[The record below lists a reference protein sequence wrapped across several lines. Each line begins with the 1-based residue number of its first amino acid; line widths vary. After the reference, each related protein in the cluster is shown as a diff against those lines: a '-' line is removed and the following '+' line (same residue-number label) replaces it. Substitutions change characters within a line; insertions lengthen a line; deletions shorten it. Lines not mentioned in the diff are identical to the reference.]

1 MTPAF
6 TTTWLKLTSLFLVVF
21 GLIVA
26 LGAHPLTAAPA
37 TWLAD
42 LIAWPFDGSQSLA
55 APETRLLAAISGGVM
70 VGWGV
75 MMWLVVDRLLPVDP
89 RLARLLLIEATL
101 AWFLVDST
109 GSFVAG
115 ATVIDHELI
124 TRTFPEGP
132 GTLPRVP
139 QLEQEV
145 KIVSEESGISSGAVY
160 EES

>member
-1 MTPAF
+1 MSPEF
-6 TTTWLKLTSLFLVVF
+6 TSTWLKLNSLFVVLL
-21 GLIVA
+21 GLLVA
-26 LGAHPLTAAPA
+26 LGAHPATALPV

-42 LIAWPFDGSQSLA
+42 IVFWPFDGQQTLDHQA
-55 APETRLLAAISGGVM
+55 ARALAAIGGGVM

-115 ATVIDHELI
+115 ATVNVLLNTVLMLAIV
-124 TRTFPEGP
+124 
-132 GTLPRVP
+132 LPAWRLETAPVP
-139 QLEQEV
+139 
-145 KIVSEESGISSGAVY
+145 AHR
-160 EES
+160 

>member
-1 MTPAF
+1 MSAEF
-6 TTTWLKLTSLFLVVF
+6 TLTWLKLNSFFVVLL
-21 GLIVA
+21 GLLVA
-26 LGAHPLTAAPA
+26 LGVHPATALPA

-42 LIAWPFDGSQSLA
+42 IVFWPVDGQQTLDNQA
-55 APETRLLAAISGGVM
+55 ARALAAIGGGVM

-115 ATVIDHELI
+115 ATVNVLLNTVLMLAIV
-124 TRTFPEGP
+124 
-132 GTLPRVP
+132 LPAWRIETATVP
-139 QLEQEV
+139 
-145 KIVSEESGISSGAVY
+145 AHR
-160 EES
+160 

>member
-1 MTPAF
+1 MSPEF
-6 TTTWLKLTSLFLVVF
+6 TSTWLKLNSLFVVLL
-21 GLIVA
+21 GLLVA
-26 LGAHPLTAAPA
+26 LGAHPATALPA

-42 LIAWPFDGSQSLA
+42 IVFWPFDGQQTLDNQA
-55 APETRLLAAISGGVM
+55 ARALAAIGGGVM

-115 ATVIDHELI
+115 ATVNVLLNTVLMLAIVLPAWRLE
-124 TRTFPEGP
+124 TGP
-132 GTLPRVP
+132 VAAHR
-139 QLEQEV
+139 
-145 KIVSEESGISSGAVY
+145 
-160 EES
+160 

>member
-26 LGAHPLTAAPA
+26 FGAHPLTAAPA

-55 APETRLLAAISGGVM
+55 ALESRLLAAISGGVM
-70 VGWGV
+70 VGWGT
-75 MMWLVVDRLLPVDP
+75 MMWLVVNRLLAEDP
-89 RLARLLLIEATL
+89 GLTRLLLIESTL

-109 GSFVAG
+109 GSLVAG
-115 ATVIDHELI
+115 APINVALNTVLMLAIV
-124 TRTFPEGP
+124 
-132 GTLPRVP
+132 VP
-139 QLEQEV
+139 AWSL
-145 KIVSEESGISSGAVY
+145 GGSSRSRIA
-160 EES
+160 